1 MLRGMGQILWKR
13 EWEHKDP
20 LKGRPGDP
28 TKGHDPSARVDAVGM
43 GTTELFGMHLDSR
56 ATGITD

>member
-1 MLRGMGQILWKR
+1 MGQILWKR